1 MEKKYVDEW
10 MNEEWMNEW
19 MNKWMNEWMI
29 IYLAWIADLRGPTPL
44 LLYMK
49 NKPGHVGQIFFFIV
63 RTAEYLNK
71 ENKKMM

>member
-1 MEKKYVDEW
+1 
-10 MNEEWMNEW
+10 
-19 MNKWMNEWMI
+19 MI